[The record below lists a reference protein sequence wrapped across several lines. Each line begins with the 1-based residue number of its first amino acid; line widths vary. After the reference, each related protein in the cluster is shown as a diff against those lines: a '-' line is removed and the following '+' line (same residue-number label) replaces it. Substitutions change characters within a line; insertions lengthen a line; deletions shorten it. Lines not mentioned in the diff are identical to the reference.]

1 MFRDSVPL
9 RILHVSPYAP
19 AAWAYGGIP
28 RLVGTITRTLA
39 DRGHRV
45 TVCTTDACDSH
56 ARLTGPPDPDAP
68 QDPSRGRAD
77 WHVFPNRSNY
87 LAYRH
92 QGFLPRG
99 LRDFLQKRAAEFDV
113 AHLHACRNVP
123 GVMAASALRR
133 AGVPYVLAPNGTAP
147 AIERALA
154 AKRVFDLVAGR
165 RVLAHAAAVLA
176 VSHAEVGALT
186 ALGIPTS
193 RIHHVPNPVDLD
205 EFDAPVPRGAFR
217 RAVGIADAPLVLFLG
232 KITQRKR
239 VDVLVEAV
247 ARLPHRGVQLVV
259 AGNDMGARREV
270 EAAVTRHGLG
280 ARTRFTGLLCGQSRL
295 EALAAADVVV
305 YPSEHEIFG
314 LVPLEALLTGTP
326 VVVTGD
332 SGCGE
337 VVASVDG
344 GPVVPTGDAA
354 RLAGA
359 IADILTAPAAS
370 RARAAAA
377 ASRVRA
383 AYGPASVV
391 PRLEALYRSL
401 CEPRDVPA

>member
-1 MFRDSVPL
+1 MLRDSVPL

-28 RLVGTITRTLA
+28 RLVGTIARTLA

-45 TVCTTDACDSH
+45 TVCTTDACDRH
-56 ARLTGPPDPDAP
+56 ARLTGPPDPHAP
-68 QDPSRGRAD
+68 QDTSRGKPE
-77 WHVFPNRSNY
+77 WQVFPNRSNY

-99 LRDFLQKRAAEFDV
+99 LREFLRMRAAEFDV
-113 AHLHACRNVP
+113 AHLHACRNLP

-147 AIERALA
+147 AIERALV

-165 RVLAHAAAVLA
+165 RVIAHAAAVLA
-176 VSHAEVGALT
+176 VSRAEVGVLT
-186 ALGIPTS
+186 ALGIPGA

-205 EFDAPVPRGAFR
+205 EFHAPLPRGAFR
-217 RAVGIADAPLVLFLG
+217 RAAGIGDAPLVLFLG
-232 KITQRKR
+232 KITPRKR

-247 ARLPHRGVQLVV
+247 ARLPRQDIQLVV
-259 AGNDMGARREV
+259 AGNDMGARRDV
-270 EAAVTRHGLG
+270 ETAVARWGLG
-280 ARTRFTGLLCGQSRL
+280 ARTRFTGLLSGRGRL

-314 LVPLEALLTGTP
+314 LVPLEALLAGTP

-344 GPVVPTGDAA
+344 GPVVQTGDVVA
-354 RLAGA
+354 LADA
-359 IADILTAPAAS
+359 IADVLASPIES
-370 RARAAAA
+370 RARATAAA
-377 ASRVRA
+377 VRVRA
-383 AYGPASVV
+383 AYGAAGVV
-391 PRLEALYRSL
+391 SRLEALYRSL
-401 CEPRDVPA
+401 CAERAVPA